1 MFLDWPEHTAHV
13 KKSFGSL
20 GKTHPKMLQAYLALN
35 DAASA
40 CTEIQLSQRVVIATA
55 IDINSRVLISNASA
69 AAASL
74 SAK

>member
-35 DAASA
+35 DAAA
-40 CTEIQLSQRVVIATA
+40 AEALD
-55 IDINSRVLISNASA
+55 DIR
-69 AAASL
+69 
-74 SAK
+74 